1 MRIRPWLITSV
12 RTTVVI
18 MLWIMI
24 PKQAKCVRDKQR
36 RDMRTNPPGLADRP
50 GLCTDILLVTDTL
63 KIRSISTRR
72 KKYITSSLRIRT
84 CRKISFLTGIMMLRT
99 SRMNR
104 VMLLPLLVR
113 LLPFTN
119 WTVICRAIITR
130 KLLIRSWKAWA
141 HPLIVLK
148 LEQMETLS

>member
-50 GLCTDILLVTDTL
+50 GLCTDILLVTATL

-84 CRKISFLTGIMMLRT
+84 CRKISFLTGITMLRIFRT
-99 SRMNR
+99 NR
-104 VMLLPLLVR
+104 VMLLLPLVQ

-119 WTVICRAIITR
+119 WMVTCRIITTR
-130 KLLIRSWKAWA
+130 KPLIRLWR
-141 HPLIVLK
+141 V
-148 LEQMETLS
+148 

>member
-36 RDMRTNPPGLADRP
+36 RDESEGSRTGQGLVWIYYLFTTYTKDKKYP
-50 GLCTDILLVTDTL
+50 
-63 KIRSISTRR
+63 KTRR
-72 KKYITSSLRIRT
+72 KVYNFHLCDKNLPEDLVPLLDYDA
-84 CRKISFLTGIMMLRT
+84 RT

-104 VMLLPLLVR
+104 VMPLLGR
-113 LLPFTN
+113 LPPFTN
-119 WTVICRAIITR
+119 WTEFICRANVQR
-130 KLLIRSWKAWA
+130 LLIRSWKAWA
-141 HPLIVLK
+141 HPL
-148 LEQMETLS
+148 SC